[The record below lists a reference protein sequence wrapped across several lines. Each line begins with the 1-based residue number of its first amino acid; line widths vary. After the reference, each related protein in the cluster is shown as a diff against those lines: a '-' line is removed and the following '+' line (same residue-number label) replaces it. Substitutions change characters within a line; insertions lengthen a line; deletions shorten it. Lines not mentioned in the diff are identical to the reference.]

1 MNDLNDLLP
10 IRILSLAIPDEKYN
24 TRLNIV
30 NKLVANNGDTLLQTN
45 NGKWAKHIAESANAM
60 LNKQVQYVM
69 TRNDNSEIICCLEI
83 PGIPVERKDWNIIK
97 KNKDGTFVIGANK
110 EHSDRNRYIMGEAE
124 NIKRGN
130 PKMFPID
137 CPANTEFIFYIR
149 KKRKHIPSLSS
160 LVDAGLDELSKIAII
175 HGKTIRHI
183 SGTNGS
189 RIVPIA
195 EGATERTQV
204 IIRRMG
210 NGY

>member
-24 TRLNIV
+24 NRLNIV

-69 TRNDNSEIICCLEI
+69 TRNDSVEIICCLEI

-110 EHSDRNRYIMGEAE
+110 EHSDRNRFVMSEAA
-124 NIKRGN
+124 NITRG
-130 PKMFPID
+130 KQVIFPLD
-137 CPANTEFIFYIR
+137 CTINTEFIFYIR
-149 KKRKHIPSLSS
+149 KKRKKVPTLSS
-160 LVDAGLDELSKIAII
+160 LVDAGLDELVKLALI
-175 HGKTIRHI
+175 HGKSIRHV